1 MSWFQISFFQFN
13 FETIQQS
20 KWGKMIGALSL
31 QEVVSLHEA
40 GNFSGKKSSKA
51 LLSGL
56 IFGVLSDALHLFF
69 YYVSKSW
76 VATEFGLSW
85 SLCPCCYLS

>member
-51 LLSGL
+51 LLSVWFLGFCPMPY
-56 IFGVLSDALHLFF
+56 IFSFTTFLSPGWQQNL
-69 YYVSKSW
+69 V
-76 VATEFGLSW
+76 
-85 SLCPCCYLS
+85 

>member
-51 LLSGL
+51 LL
-56 IFGVLSDALHLFF
+56 
-69 YYVSKSW
+69 
-76 VATEFGLSW
+76 
-85 SLCPCCYLS
+85 